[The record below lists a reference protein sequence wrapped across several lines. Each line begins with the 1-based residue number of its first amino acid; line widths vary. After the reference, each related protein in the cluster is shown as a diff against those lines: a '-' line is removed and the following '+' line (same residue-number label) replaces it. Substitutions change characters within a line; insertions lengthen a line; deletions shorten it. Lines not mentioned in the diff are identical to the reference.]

1 MKRAKKYN
9 IIIYSSLL
17 LAAILL
23 ALGGRDYLKSQG
35 ETTGQAEL
43 EEGNYEEKIERVEPA
58 KKEPEPEKLQS
69 VDKESV
75 IKKYLDS
82 ILDQIKKDKT
92 ITYKMI
98 KTWGK
103 YEIGDI
109 EYQRTITTN
118 YYEYKVN
125 IIIPKDDPKLPC
137 EKNEEL
143 SSEGYTVITLYF
155 DIVDSERVNGYIVKN
170 IDIIEE

>member
-23 ALGGRDYLKSQG
+23 VLGGRDYLKSQG
-35 ETTGQAEL
+35 ETNGQVEL
-43 EEGNYEEKIERVEPA
+43 EESSEDEKIERVEPA
-58 KKEPEPEKLQS
+58 KKEPEPAELQS
-69 VDKESV
+69 VDKASV

-103 YEIGDI
+103 YEIGEI

-118 YYEYKVN
+118 YYEYKVD
-125 IIIPKDDPKLPC
+125 IIIPKADPKLPC
-137 EKNEEL
+137 PKNKEL
-143 SSEGYTVITLYF
+143 STKESTVLTLYF
-155 DIVDSERVNGYIVKN
+155 DIVDSERANGYIVKN